1 MVDNLVKER
10 LAILLGVQKVFAVGS
25 ILSIVHYFLLSRVLY
40 LASMYKYGGGGVI
53 TIQLPLGGAY

>member
-25 ILSIVHYFLLSRVLY
+25 ILSIVHYFLLARVLY
-40 LASMYKYGGGGVI
+40 LASMYKYGGGVI